1 MSGVDLASVLLQQNG
16 SGNATGNATN
26 ATAGNAT
33 NATAGN
39 ATNAT
44 AGNATNATAGNATNA
59 TAAGPTSETPL
70 PDLISGL
77 LGLDGFGIWGD
88 AVAALLGAFLIANVM
103 LTMTAVAGPW
113 AKRKITA
120 AFTDRI
126 AVNRIGP
133 FGLLIIVADA
143 VRLLSKELIVPE
155 GADRPAWD
163 LAPIILPFS
172 ALLGFAVIPM
182 GSGIQLADPETGLV
196 FAFAAA
202 SIASLGLVMAG
213 YASNNK
219 YSMLGGLRSIA
230 QNLAYEIPLVV
241 TAASVVIFTGTLRMS
256 EIVAVQSQ
264 PLIEAGALT
273 IPSWFAFVNPF
284 AFVLFLVANMAE
296 IGRNPFDIPEAP
308 TEIVAGYQT
317 EYSSVYFVL
326 FYLGEF
332 IHIFLGGALM
342 AVLFLGG
349 AAPPVP
355 ALGFIPG
362 FVWFVI
368 KIWAFFLFTQWC
380 RSAVPRVRIDQLI
393 EIGWKGMLE
402 LAFANLVLTAII
414 VGVII

>member
-1 MSGVDLASVLLQQNG
+1 MDSVLLQ
-16 SGNATGNATN
+16 SGTGTPTGTAN
-26 ATAGNAT
+26 ATANAS
-33 NATAGN
+33 AS
-39 ATNAT
+39 
-44 AGNATNATAGNATNA
+44 
-59 TAAGPTSETPL
+59 GPITTLPET
-70 PDLISGL
+70 ISGA
-77 LGLDGFGIWGD
+77 LGLTGVLGD
-88 AVAALLGAFLIANVM
+88 VVGGLIGAFLIANIM
-103 LTMTAVAGPW
+103 LGMTALAGPW

-143 VRLLSKELIVPE
+143 VRLLSKELIVPD
-155 GADRPAWD
+155 GVDRPAWD

-172 ALLGFAVIPM
+172 ALLGFAVIPL
-182 GSGIQLADPETGLV
+182 GSGLQLADPETGIV

-219 YSMLGGLRSIA
+219 YSLLGSLRSIA

-241 TAASVVIFTGTLRMS
+241 TAASVIIFAGTFRTS
-256 EIVAVQSQ
+256 EIVAAQTETLVTV
-264 PLIEAGALT
+264 AGIA
-273 IPSWFAFVNPF
+273 IPGWYAFVNPF
-284 AFVLFLVANMAE
+284 AFVLFLAANMAE

-349 AAPPVP
+349 PAGPV
-355 ALGFIPG
+355 LPG
-362 FVWFVI
+362 FVWMVI
-368 KIWAFFLFTQWC
+368 KMWAFFLFTQWC

-393 EIGWKGMLE
+393 EIGWKGMLV
-402 LAFANLVLTAII
+402 LSFANLVLTAVI
-414 VGVII
+414 VGVIA

>member
-1 MSGVDLASVLLQQNG
+1 MDVLLQ
-16 SGNATGNATN
+16 SGTATPTGTGTANASAANAS
-26 ATAGNAT
+26 AS
-33 NATAGN
+33 
-39 ATNAT
+39 
-44 AGNATNATAGNATNA
+44 
-59 TAAGPTSETPL
+59 GPVTTLPET
-70 PDLISGL
+70 ISGA
-77 LGLDGFGIWGD
+77 LGLSGTLGD
-88 AVAALLGAFLIANVM
+88 VVGGLIGAFLIANIM
-103 LTMTAVAGPW
+103 LGMTALAGPW

-143 VRLLSKELIVPE
+143 VRLLSKELIVPD
-155 GADRPAWD
+155 GVDRPAWD

-172 ALLGFAVIPM
+172 ALLGFAVIPL
-182 GSGIQLADPETGLV
+182 GSGLQLADPETGIV

-219 YSMLGGLRSIA
+219 YSLLGSLRSIA
-230 QNLAYEIPLVV
+230 QNLAYEIPLVL
-241 TAASVVIFTGTLRMS
+241 TAASVILFAGTFRTS
-256 EIVAVQSQ
+256 EIVAAQTETLVT
-264 PLIEAGALT
+264 IAGIA
-273 IPSWFAFVNPF
+273 IPGWYAFVNPF
-284 AFVLFLVANMAE
+284 AFVLFLAANMAE

-349 AAPPVP
+349 PAGPV
-355 ALGFIPG
+355 LPG
-362 FVWFVI
+362 FVWMVI
-368 KIWAFFLFTQWC
+368 KMWAFFLFTQWA

-393 EIGWKGMLE
+393 EIGWKGMLV
-402 LAFANLVLTAII
+402 LSLANLVLTAVL
-414 VGVII
+414 VGVIV